1 MKQTVI
7 LKQGGHVL
15 YEGTPLNMPFKE
27 DAVRKKSLELFD
39 DDDPCII
46 HQSHIAREFVKTLQS
61 VIERHEDNELMLKDY
76 KDALYF
82 IDAPED
88 AILILKG

>member
-1 MKQTVI
+1 MKKTVV
-7 LKQGGHVL
+7 LTHGNDVL
-15 YEGTPLNMPFKE
+15 YEGDPLNIPFKE
-27 DAVRKKSLELFD
+27 DAIKDKSLELFD

-61 VIERHEDNELMLKDY
+61 VFEQQGESEIHLKDH
-76 KDALYF
+76 KDTLYF

-88 AILILKG
+88 TTLKMKG